1 MVVFLVLVLVYH
13 FIFTVDR
20 DSGNNLK
27 IFHHVPVIT
36 ILHVNATEEQ
46 IYVVFFPPLQIYV
59 FAVSEV
65 PFSFGNVPTM
75 VAGPII
81 KCLLL
86 VYFFHS
92 IYNIKRKGSCM
103 EL

>member
-46 IYVVFFPPLQIYV
+46 IYVVFFPSPANIC
-59 FAVSEV
+59 FC
-65 PFSFGNVPTM
+65 
-75 VAGPII
+75 
-81 KCLLL
+81 CLRGSLL
-86 VYFFHS
+86 FWQCAHYGCWTH
-92 IYNIKRKGSCM
+92 N
-103 EL
+103 

>member
-1 MVVFLVLVLVYH
+1 M
-13 FIFTVDR
+13 
-20 DSGNNLK
+20 
-27 IFHHVPVIT
+27 PVIN
-36 ILHVNATEEQ
+36 ILRIAVIEELT
-46 IYVVFFPPLQIYV
+46 FFPPLQIHV
-59 FAVSEV
+59 FAVPEV
-65 PFSFGNVPTM
+65 PFSSGNVPIM